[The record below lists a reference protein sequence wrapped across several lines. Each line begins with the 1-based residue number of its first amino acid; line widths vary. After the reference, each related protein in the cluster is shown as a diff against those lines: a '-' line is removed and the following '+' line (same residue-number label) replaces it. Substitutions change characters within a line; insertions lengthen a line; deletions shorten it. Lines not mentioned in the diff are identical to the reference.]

1 MIRSQFVEKVF
12 SLFCLG
18 AKRLKIFKIQGHA
31 PWILPTTRA
40 NVRETEGIRASF
52 YRNWLCI

>member
-1 MIRSQFVEKVF
+1 MPTGFQLVEKVF

-31 PWILPTTRA
+31 PWILPAADHADPQGNRSG
-40 NVRETEGIRASF
+40 VPEGDHF
-52 YRNWLCI
+52 W